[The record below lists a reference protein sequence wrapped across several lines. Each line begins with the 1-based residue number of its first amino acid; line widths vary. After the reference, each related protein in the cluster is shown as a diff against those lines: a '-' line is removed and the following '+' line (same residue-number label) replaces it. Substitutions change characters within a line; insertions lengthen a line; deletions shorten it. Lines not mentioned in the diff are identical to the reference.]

1 VKSLIAV
8 AAVAAI
14 SAIAAPAFAQ
24 VDASTFAPV
33 TYEGSVGYTGIQ
45 LNGADLGA
53 IDLRAAAN
61 FGKYAAIEAEGAF
74 GVNDQN
80 GTVGTV
86 ATKLHL
92 NDEYAVYGVARWPV
106 IANGNLFARVGY
118 GHSDIKATAS
128 LNGQSSSATAG
139 SDSVNYGVGGEYFFD
154 GKNGLRVDYTRF
166 DFQNNNTKDADTWSI
181 GYVRKF

>member
-1 VKSLIAV
+1 VKSIIAV

-24 VDASTFAPV
+24 VTAANFAPV
-33 TYEGSVGYTGIQ
+33 TYEGSIGYTGIQ
-45 LNGADLGA
+45 LNGADIGA
-53 IDLRAAAN
+53 IDLRATAN
-61 FGKYAAIEAEGAF
+61 FGKYVGIEGEGAF

-80 GTVGTV
+80 GNVGTV

-92 NDEYAVYGVARWPV
+92 NSEYAGYGVVRWPV
-106 IANGNLFARVGY
+106 LANANLFARVGY

-128 LNGQSSSATAG
+128 LAGVSSSATAG

-154 GKNGLRVDYTRF
+154 GKNGVRVDYTRF
-166 DFQNNNTKDADTWSI
+166 DFQNNNTKDADTWSV

>member
-8 AAVAAI
+8 AAVAAV

-24 VDASTFAPV
+24 INAATFGPV
-33 TYEGSVGYTGIQ
+33 TYEGSVGYTGIN
-45 LNGADLGA
+45 LNGVDLGA
-53 IDLRAAAN
+53 VDVRAAAN
-61 FGKYAAIEAEGAF
+61 FGKYVGIEGEGAF

-80 GTVGTV
+80 GTVGNV

-92 NDEYAVYGVARWPV
+92 NDEYAAYGVVRWPV
-106 IANGNLFARVGY
+106 LPNANLFARVGY

-128 LNGQSSSATAG
+128 MNGVSASATNG
-139 SDSVNYGVGGEYFFD
+139 YDSVNYGAGGEYFFD
-154 GKNGLRVDYTRF
+154 GKNGIRVDYTRYNF
-166 DFQNNNTKDADTWSI
+166 ETDGLKDADTWSV